1 MMFEY
6 MGLMLSLPII
16 MTLTGHF
23 MITSPPKK
31 INNIIGY
38 RTKRSMKNI
47 DTWSFAQRFSGKQMK
62 NSGITMLISSI
73 ILLLLVLNLEYDIAL
88 DICFI
93 VLAAQLIVLLCI
105 PLIVEKEL
113 KNTFNTDGV
122 LK

>member
-1 MMFEY
+1 
-6 MGLMLSLPII
+6 
-16 MTLTGHF
+16 
-23 MITSPPKK
+23 
-31 INNIIGY
+31 
-38 RTKRSMKNI
+38 MKNI